1 MKFEEL
7 FSNSFQHLRAAFQ
20 TSEQLLQPMV
30 GKMFSTES
38 RFCLE
43 AVAARLMSLEGMQ
56 RAAQRYLLGRSRS
69 NETVFWMIDER
80 QRVRDGMV
88 GDSWASV
95 LLKERGIIDR
105 QWCPQHCLFGL
116 HLLSLAESAESA
128 DLLSLAESAES
139 ADLSSLAENA
149 ESADLLSLAES
160 AESANL
166 SSLAENAESADL
178 SSLAESAESADLLSL
193 AESAENADLSSL
205 AESAENADLSSLAE
219 SAESADLS
227 SLAENAESAERTP
240 LKFAIR
246 SKISAISAISA
257 RQSET
262 ICVVE
267 SVRSCVVLS
276 ERFPKYLWMA
286 TGYLANLNERLF
298 LPLKGHRVVCFP
310 ATDPTGDTY
319 LLWLS
324 VAKEARKYGIDI
336 TVSRL
341 LEDQASPKQKE
352 QCVDLLEFL
361 YNTNL
366 QK

>member
-7 FSNSFQHLRAAFQ
+7 FSHSFRHLRASFQ
-20 TSEQLLQPMV
+20 TTEQLLQPMV
-30 GKMFSTES
+30 GKMLSTDS
-38 RFCLE
+38 RFCQE
-43 AVAARLMSLEGMQ
+43 AVAAGLISQEGMR

-69 NETVFWMIDER
+69 NETVFWMIDDR

-95 LLKERGIIDR
+95 LLKERGLIDR

-116 HLLSLAESAESA
+116 HLLSLA
-128 DLLSLAESAES
+128 
-139 ADLSSLAENA
+139 
-149 ESADLLSLAES
+149 
-160 AESANL
+160 
-166 SSLAENAESADL
+166 
-178 SSLAESAESADLLSL
+178 
-193 AESAENADLSSL
+193 
-205 AESAENADLSSLAE
+205 
-219 SAESADLS
+219 
-227 SLAENAESAERTP
+227 
-240 LKFAIR
+240 
-246 SKISAISAISA
+246 
-257 RQSET
+257 ET

-298 LPLKGHRVVCFP
+298 LPLKGHHVVCFP

-341 LEDQASPKQKE
+341 LEDQASPTQKE
-352 QCVDLLEFL
+352 QCIDLGAFL
-361 YNTNL
+361 LT
-366 QK
+366 

>member
-1 MKFEEL
+1 MKFKEL
-7 FSNSFQHLRAAFQ
+7 FSNSFQQLRASFQ

-30 GKMFSTES
+30 KKMFSTES
-38 RFCLE
+38 RFCRE
-43 AVAARLMSLEGMQ
+43 AVAAGLMSQEGMQ

-69 NETVFWMIDER
+69 DETVFWMIDER
-80 QRVRDGMV
+80 QRVWDGMV

-116 HLLSLAESAESA
+116 HLISHT
-128 DLLSLAESAES
+128 DLT
-139 ADLSSLAENA
+139 DLTDNY
-149 ESADLLSLAES
+149 
-160 AESANL
+160 
-166 SSLAENAESADL
+166 
-178 SSLAESAESADLLSL
+178 
-193 AESAENADLSSL
+193 
-205 AESAENADLSSLAE
+205 
-219 SAESADLS
+219 
-227 SLAENAESAERTP
+227 
-240 LKFAIR
+240 K
-246 SKISAISAISA
+246 
-257 RQSET
+257 

-298 LPLKGHRVVCFP
+298 LPLKGHHVVCFP

-336 TVSRL
+336 SVSRL
-341 LEDQASPKQKE
+341 LEDRASMEQKE
-352 QCVDLLEFL
+352 QGIDLGAFL
-361 YNTNL
+361 LT
-366 QK
+366 

>member
-128 DLLSLAESAES
+128 DLL
-139 ADLSSLAENA
+139 
-149 ESADLLSLAES
+149 
-160 AESANL
+160 
-166 SSLAENAESADL
+166 
-178 SSLAESAESADLLSL
+178 
-193 AESAENADLSSL
+193 
-205 AESAENADLSSLAE
+205 SLAE

>member
-7 FSNSFQHLRAAFQ
+7 FSHSFRHLRASFL
-20 TSEQLLQPMV
+20 TTEQLLQPMV
-30 GKMFSTES
+30 GKMLSTDS
-38 RFCLE
+38 RFCQE
-43 AVAARLMSLEGMQ
+43 AVTAGLISQDGMRL
-56 RAAQRYLLGRSRS
+56 AAQRYLLGRSRS
-69 NETVFWMIDER
+69 NETVFWMIDDR

-95 LLKERGIIDR
+95 LLKERGLIDR
-105 QWCPQHCLFGL
+105 QWCPQHCLFGQ

-139 ADLSSLAENA
+139 ADL
-149 ESADLLSLAES
+149 LSLAES
-160 AESANL
+160 AES
-166 SSLAENAESADL
+166 
-178 SSLAESAESADLLSL
+178 
-193 AESAENADLSSL
+193 
-205 AESAENADLSSLAE
+205 
-219 SAESADLS
+219 
-227 SLAENAESAERTP
+227 AESAERTP

-298 LPLKGHRVVCFP
+298 LPLKGHHVVCFP

-336 TVSRL
+336 SVSRL
-341 LEDQASPKQKE
+341 LEDQASPTQKE
-352 QCVDLLEFL
+352 QCVDLGAFL
-361 YNTNL
+361 LT
-366 QK
+366 

>member
-7 FSNSFQHLRAAFQ
+7 FSHSFRHLRASFL
-20 TSEQLLQPMV
+20 TTEQLLQPMV
-30 GKMFSTES
+30 GKMLSTDS
-38 RFCLE
+38 RFCQE
-43 AVAARLMSLEGMQ
+43 AVTAGLISQDGMRL
-56 RAAQRYLLGRSRS
+56 AAQRYLLGRSRS
-69 NETVFWMIDER
+69 NETVFWMIDDR

-95 LLKERGIIDR
+95 LLKERGLIDR
-105 QWCPQHCLFGL
+105 QWCPQHCLFGQ

-139 ADLSSLAENA
+139 ADL
-149 ESADLLSLAES
+149 LSLAES
-160 AESANL
+160 
-166 SSLAENAESADL
+166 
-178 SSLAESAESADLLSL
+178 
-193 AESAENADLSSL
+193 
-205 AESAENADLSSLAE
+205 
-219 SAESADLS
+219 
-227 SLAENAESAERTP
+227 AESAERTP

-298 LPLKGHRVVCFP
+298 LPLKGHHVVCFP

-336 TVSRL
+336 SVSRL
-341 LEDQASPKQKE
+341 LEDQASPTQKE
-352 QCVDLLEFL
+352 QCVDLGAFL
-361 YNTNL
+361 LT
-366 QK
+366 

>member
-7 FSNSFQHLRAAFQ
+7 FSNSFQHLRASFQ

-30 GKMFSTES
+30 GKMLCTES
-38 RFCLE
+38 RFCRE
-43 AVAARLMSLEGMQ
+43 AVAAGLMSPEGMQ

-69 NETVFWMIDER
+69 NETVFWMIDEQ

-88 GDSWASV
+88 GDTWASV

-105 QWCPQHCLFGL
+105 QWCPQHCLFGQ
-116 HLLSLAESAESA
+116 HLLGH
-128 DLLSLAESAES
+128 
-139 ADLSSLAENA
+139 
-149 ESADLLSLAES
+149 
-160 AESANL
+160 
-166 SSLAENAESADL
+166 
-178 SSLAESAESADLLSL
+178 
-193 AESAENADLSSL
+193 
-205 AESAENADLSSLAE
+205 
-219 SAESADLS
+219 
-227 SLAENAESAERTP
+227 T
-240 LKFAIR
+240 
-246 SKISAISAISA
+246 
-257 RQSET
+257 ET

-276 ERFPKYLWMA
+276 ERFTKYLWMA

-298 LPLKGHRVVCFP
+298 LPLKGHHVVCFP

-341 LEDQASPKQKE
+341 LEDQASPTQKE
-352 QCVDLLEFL
+352 QCIDLGAFL
-361 YNTNL
+361 LT
-366 QK
+366 

>member
-1 MKFEEL
+1 
-7 FSNSFQHLRAAFQ
+7 
-20 TSEQLLQPMV
+20 
-30 GKMFSTES
+30 
-38 RFCLE
+38 
-43 AVAARLMSLEGMQ
+43 
-56 RAAQRYLLGRSRS
+56 
-69 NETVFWMIDER
+69 
-80 QRVRDGMV
+80 MV
-88 GDSWASV
+88 GDSWASM

-128 DLLSLAESAES
+128 DLLGLAES
-139 ADLSSLAENA
+139 
-149 ESADLLSLAES
+149 
-160 AESANL
+160 
-166 SSLAENAESADL
+166 
-178 SSLAESAESADLLSL
+178 
-193 AESAENADLSSL
+193 
-205 AESAENADLSSLAE
+205 
-219 SAESADLS
+219 
-227 SLAENAESAERTP
+227 AESAERTP

-286 TGYLANLNERLF
+286 TGYLANLNERMF
-298 LPLKGHRVVCFP
+298 LPLKGHHVVCFP

-341 LEDQASPKQKE
+341 LEDQASPTQKE

>member
-1 MKFEEL
+1 MRFEEL
-7 FSNSFQHLRAAFQ
+7 FSHSFQHLRASFL
-20 TSEQLLQPMV
+20 TTEQLLQPMV
-30 GKMFSTES
+30 GRMLSTDS
-38 RFCLE
+38 RFCQE
-43 AVAARLMSLEGMQ
+43 AVAAGLISQEGMR

-69 NETVFWMIDER
+69 NETVFWMIDDR

-95 LLKERGIIDR
+95 LLKERGLIDR
-105 QWCPQHCLFGL
+105 QWCPQHCLFGQ

-139 ADLSSLAENA
+139 ADL
-149 ESADLLSLAES
+149 LSLAES
-160 AESANL
+160 
-166 SSLAENAESADL
+166 
-178 SSLAESAESADLLSL
+178 
-193 AESAENADLSSL
+193 
-205 AESAENADLSSLAE
+205 
-219 SAESADLS
+219 
-227 SLAENAESAERTP
+227 AESAERTP

-298 LPLKGHRVVCFP
+298 LPLKGHHVVCFP

-336 TVSRL
+336 SVSRL
-341 LEDQASPKQKE
+341 LEDQASPTQKE
-352 QCVDLLEFL
+352 QCVDLGAFL
-361 YNTNL
+361 LT
-366 QK
+366 

>member
-7 FSNSFQHLRAAFQ
+7 FSHSFQHLRASFQ
-20 TSEQLLQPMV
+20 TTEQLLQPMV
-30 GKMFSTES
+30 GRMLSTDS
-38 RFCLE
+38 RFCQE
-43 AVAARLMSLEGMQ
+43 AVAAGLISQEGMR

-69 NETVFWMIDER
+69 NETVFWMIDDR

-95 LLKERGIIDR
+95 LLKERGLIDR

-116 HLLSLAESAESA
+116 HLISHT
-128 DLLSLAESAES
+128 DLT
-139 ADLSSLAENA
+139 DLTDNY
-149 ESADLLSLAES
+149 
-160 AESANL
+160 
-166 SSLAENAESADL
+166 
-178 SSLAESAESADLLSL
+178 
-193 AESAENADLSSL
+193 
-205 AESAENADLSSLAE
+205 
-219 SAESADLS
+219 
-227 SLAENAESAERTP
+227 
-240 LKFAIR
+240 K
-246 SKISAISAISA
+246 
-257 RQSET
+257 

-298 LPLKGHRVVCFP
+298 LPLKGHHVVCFP

-336 TVSRL
+336 SVSRL
-341 LEDQASPKQKE
+341 LEDRASMEQKE
-352 QCVDLLEFL
+352 QGIDLVGYLKDIVTDFL
-361 YNTNL
+361 KT
-366 QK
+366 

>member
-1 MKFEEL
+1 MKFKEL
-7 FSNSFQHLRAAFQ
+7 FSNSFQHLRASFL
-20 TSEQLLQPMV
+20 TTEQLLQPMV
-30 GKMFSTES
+30 GKMLSTDS
-38 RFCLE
+38 RFCQE
-43 AVAARLMSLEGMQ
+43 AVAAGLISQEGMR

-69 NETVFWMIDER
+69 NETVFWMIDDR

-95 LLKERGIIDR
+95 LLKERGLIDR

-116 HLLSLAESAESA
+116 HLLSLAES
-128 DLLSLAESAES
+128 
-139 ADLSSLAENA
+139 
-149 ESADLLSLAES
+149 
-160 AESANL
+160 
-166 SSLAENAESADL
+166 
-178 SSLAESAESADLLSL
+178 
-193 AESAENADLSSL
+193 
-205 AESAENADLSSLAE
+205 
-219 SAESADLS
+219 
-227 SLAENAESAERTP
+227 AESAERTP

-298 LPLKGHRVVCFP
+298 LPLKGHHVVCFP

-336 TVSRL
+336 SVSRL
-341 LEDQASPKQKE
+341 LEDRASMEQKE
-352 QCVDLLEFL
+352 QGIDLVGYLKDIVTDFL
-361 YNTNL
+361 KT
-366 QK
+366 

>member
-7 FSNSFQHLRAAFQ
+7 FSHSFQHLRASFQ
-20 TSEQLLQPMV
+20 TTEQLLQPMV
-30 GKMFSTES
+30 GRMLSTDS
-38 RFCLE
+38 RFCQE
-43 AVAARLMSLEGMQ
+43 AVAAGLISQEGMR

-69 NETVFWMIDER
+69 NETVFWMIDDR

-95 LLKERGIIDR
+95 LLKERGLIDR

-116 HLLSLAESAESA
+116 HLISHT
-128 DLLSLAESAES
+128 DLT
-139 ADLSSLAENA
+139 DLTDNY
-149 ESADLLSLAES
+149 
-160 AESANL
+160 
-166 SSLAENAESADL
+166 
-178 SSLAESAESADLLSL
+178 
-193 AESAENADLSSL
+193 
-205 AESAENADLSSLAE
+205 
-219 SAESADLS
+219 
-227 SLAENAESAERTP
+227 
-240 LKFAIR
+240 K
-246 SKISAISAISA
+246 
-257 RQSET
+257 

-298 LPLKGHRVVCFP
+298 LPLKGHHVVCFP

-336 TVSRL
+336 SVSRL
-341 LEDQASPKQKE
+341 LEDRASMEQKE
-352 QCVDLLEFL
+352 QGIDLGAFL
-361 YNTNL
+361 LT
-366 QK
+366 

>member
-1 MKFEEL
+1 MKIEEL
-7 FSNSFQHLRAAFQ
+7 FSHSFQHLRASFQ
-20 TSEQLLQPMV
+20 TTEQLLQPMV
-30 GKMFSTES
+30 GRMLSTDS
-38 RFCLE
+38 RFCQE
-43 AVAARLMSLEGMQ
+43 AVTAGLISQDGMR

-69 NETVFWMIDER
+69 NETVFWMIDDR

-95 LLKERGIIDR
+95 LLKERGLIDR
-105 QWCPQHCLFGL
+105 QWCPQHCLFGQ
-116 HLLSLAESAESA
+116 HLL
-128 DLLSLAESAES
+128 
-139 ADLSSLAENA
+139 SLAENA
-149 ESADLLSLAES
+149 ESADLLSLAQ
-160 AESANL
+160 
-166 SSLAENAESADL
+166 
-178 SSLAESAESADLLSL
+178 SAESADNLSL
-193 AESAENADLSSL
+193 AES
-205 AESAENADLSSLAE
+205 
-219 SAESADLS
+219 
-227 SLAENAESAERTP
+227 AESAERTP

-298 LPLKGHRVVCFP
+298 LPLKGHHVVCFP

-336 TVSRL
+336 SVSRL
-341 LEDQASPKQKE
+341 LEDRASMEQKE
-352 QCVDLLEFL
+352 QGIDLVGYLKDIVTE
-361 YNTNL
+361 
-366 QK
+366 

>member
-1 MKFEEL
+1 MDKSMRFEEL
-7 FSNSFQHLRAAFQ
+7 FSHSFQHLRASFL
-20 TSEQLLQPMV
+20 TTEQLLQPMV
-30 GKMFSTES
+30 GKMLSTDS
-38 RFCLE
+38 RFCQE
-43 AVAARLMSLEGMQ
+43 AVAAGLISQEGMQ

-69 NETVFWMIDER
+69 NETVFWMIDDR

-88 GDSWASV
+88 DDSWASV

-105 QWCPQHCLFGL
+105 QWCPQHCLFGQ

-128 DLLSLAESAES
+128 DLLSLAES
-139 ADLSSLAENA
+139 
-149 ESADLLSLAES
+149 
-160 AESANL
+160 
-166 SSLAENAESADL
+166 
-178 SSLAESAESADLLSL
+178 
-193 AESAENADLSSL
+193 
-205 AESAENADLSSLAE
+205 
-219 SAESADLS
+219 
-227 SLAENAESAERTP
+227 AESAERTP

-336 TVSRL
+336 SVSRL
-341 LEDQASPKQKE
+341 LEDRASPTQKE

>member
-1 MKFEEL
+1 MRFEEL
-7 FSNSFQHLRAAFQ
+7 FSHSFQHLRASFL
-20 TSEQLLQPMV
+20 TTEQLLQPMV
-30 GKMFSTES
+30 GKMLSTDS
-38 RFCLE
+38 RFCQE
-43 AVAARLMSLEGMQ
+43 AVAAGLISQEGMQ

-69 NETVFWMIDER
+69 NETVFWMIDDR

-88 GDSWASV
+88 DDSWASV

-105 QWCPQHCLFGL
+105 QWCPQHCLFGQ

-149 ESADLLSLAES
+149 ESADL
-160 AESANL
+160 
-166 SSLAENAESADL
+166 

-193 AESAENADLSSL
+193 AES
-205 AESAENADLSSLAE
+205 
-219 SAESADLS
+219 
-227 SLAENAESAERTP
+227 AESAERTP

-286 TGYLANLNERLF
+286 TGYLANLNERMF

-336 TVSRL
+336 SVSRL
-341 LEDQASPKQKE
+341 LEDRASPTQKE